1 MTNHT
6 TPTQKP
12 QKSYPQTSTAH
23 DVIRLYLE
31 KLGAFKLLLVIM
43 IAGIVT
49 GNVAQLIVP
58 LYYKKFFDVIG
69 AYANDL
75 TGRSLVVSQLEHVI
89 FIILALH
96 FLNWAAY
103 RFMSFCNAFLQ
114 VRVMA
119 KLKQDAFDYL
129 LRHSYTFFTNNFTGS
144 LVQRVAR
151 LARGFERL
159 ADRVIFDVL
168 PLLIQIIG
176 ATYILW
182 GTHRSIAL
190 LVLGWAFVFLSF
202 NYVFARWKLKYDI
215 AKAEADSRTTGVLAD
230 TLTNQST
237 VQLFDEYK
245 SEGKRFKEVTD
256 DQAKITLFS
265 WNLNNTIDTVQ
276 GLLIVAVEFAV
287 FYIGIRYWQDGTF
300 TVGTFALL
308 QAYIISLAE
317 RLWNFSRVVRDIYES
332 FADAKEMVDIL
343 KLPYEVKDLPAA
355 TALVVQKGE
364 VVFKDVTFNF
374 RETRM
379 ILDKLSLTIKGGEK
393 VALVG
398 PSGAGKSTFVK
409 LLLRLYDVS
418 GGQIL
423 IDGQDIAHRTQSSLR
438 TQVSFVPQDPVL
450 FHRSLK
456 ENIRYG
462 RLDAT
467 DEEVFEAARLAH
479 CKEFIDALPD
489 KYETY
494 VGERGVKLS
503 GGERQRVAIARAI
516 LKNAAIIILDEATSS
531 LDSESEALIQDA
543 LVKLMTGKTTLVIAH
558 RLSTIKNLDRVLV
571 LEGGKIIEEGTHDE
585 LAAKDGSLYRK
596 LWELQSGGYIKDEES
611 VD

>member
-1 MTNHT
+1 MTNYT

-12 QKSYPQTSTAH
+12 QKSYPQTSTAL

-596 LWELQSGGYIKDEES
+596 LWELQSGGYIKDEDS